1 MGALLLLPK
10 TVETLLLSMLKYDIL
25 TNMNNFPCYKEQIML
40 YRAKDEVIPRDI
52 AGIYFL
58 VDITEKDYYSKKEI
72 YSTNEIGYEQ
82 FKIMK
87 MLSVFSVPD
96 MLQEF
101 IKLLNDYNDN
111 MYDMILKDAER
122 FVANLITAGYLEE
135 YQG

>member
-1 MGALLLLPK
+1 
-10 TVETLLLSMLKYDIL
+10 
-25 TNMNNFPCYKEQIML
+25 ML